1 MLIQLS
7 RDVIIIYVII
17 KLIVNPQVGVSG
29 ILWNNVYDLTTHFNT
44 SDGCYKV
51 LLTVST
57 QTLCAVPTHTVNI
70 ITERMPDM
78 RETRYKQ
85 NADPESST
93 RH

>member
-29 ILWNNVYDLTTHFNT
+29 ILWNNVYDLTTNFNT

-57 QTLCAVPTHTVNI
+57 QTLCAVQSHTVNI
-70 ITERMPDM
+70 ITEQMSDV

-85 NADPESST
+85 NADQESST